1 MKRVKR
7 LSGMLLCIF
16 LLASMSVPVCAAASV
31 PKPVMKATESV
42 VRVLAEYSDG
52 YATGSGFVI
61 KSDKDETL
69 IATNYHVVEGN
80 PYGISVWLGEEETVG
95 ATILAYTNQK
105 DMCILRLSYPVAL
118 SPLTFAEVGARQG
131 EAVFAVGFPSKA
143 DYLSDKEAHTG
154 EDATITDG
162 IVSAVREVT
171 VSDYG
176 TPTKLLQ
183 INAAINPGNSGGP
196 LFNEKGEVVGINTY
210 GINDSQGIFGAID
223 VSELK
228 MFLAD
233 NSIPIP
239 DSNGGFLWVI
249 LAVAGAI
256 VCIAIALTIVVRKKK
271 RMAPV
276 KSIVQP
282 VTLREYME
290 SYPNGVGM
298 NEAVAMLLPVA
309 LQLRDLHNNGSAHL
323 QVSPNSITV
332 GANGAMLA
340 GATSAET
347 DRYTSGY
354 AAPEIYRGTSAGSLS
369 DVYSFCAVL
378 SYVATGKQ
386 PVNSLSRA
394 DGECQENESNQI
406 DSSFRNVIQV
416 GMALNPPDRV
426 ASMQEV
432 IMKLSPYNVKP
443 FTNSAVLAVEEK
455 EPKKREKPKTVA
467 FSKKNA
473 VVVAATFVL
482 VILGTY
488 FGCYMGARVCAG
500 NGNFSVAGKLLFASS
515 ITEIHDPKLVS
526 YIDAGQLLI
535 GRNYGEAKSGFVNLS
550 GYRNADELAKEA
562 DYRHA
567 VQYADA
573 NEFDKAIGIMSE
585 LSQLGYKDASTKLQ
599 EIQYRNG
606 AYLLYEKHDYREAS
620 KIFSQLSK
628 ENFDGADAMEKE
640 TQFLWALDLIEQKYY
655 VDAYSK
661 LSEIRGYSDAD
672 EVLESLTELIY
683 LQGKSLYYQGKYS
696 DAEELFKCVS
706 DYADSKKYST
716 LIEAH
721 SWKDIGAGWYVP
733 DGLTDKLISI
743 FYFEDASEL
752 LLSYQA
758 IAEEFLRGTWRG
770 DGRYFTM
777 EDDGHISYNLPRID
791 YGYYYKISGGIV
803 YKYPKNNEKDTR
815 KMFFF
820 EAVTPDCIRVYC
832 YKNNSS
838 YTLYR
843 QG

>member
-16 LLASMSVPVCAAASV
+16 LVASMSVPVCAAASV

-61 KSDKDETL
+61 KSDKGETL

-95 ATILAYTNQK
+95 ATIVAYTNQK

-118 SPLTFAEVGARQG
+118 SPLTFAEVGAKQG

-228 MFLAD
+228 LFLAD

-239 DSNGGFLWVI
+239 DSNGGFPWVI
-249 LAVAGAI
+249 LVVAGTI

-354 AAPEIYRGTSAGSLS
+354 AAPEIYRGTSAGGLS

-394 DGECQENESNQI
+394 EGGCQENESDQI
-406 DSSFRNVIQV
+406 DSSFRDVIQV

-443 FTNSAVLAVEEK
+443 FTNSAGLAVEEK

-467 FSKKNA
+467 FSKKIA

-535 GRNYGEAKSGFVNLS
+535 GRNYGEAKSGFANLS

-567 VQYADA
+567 MQYADA
-573 NEFDKAIGIMSE
+573 NEFDEAIGIMSE

-606 AYLLYEKHDYREAS
+606 AYLLYEKHDYKEAS

-628 ENFDGADAMEKE
+628 ENFDGAEEMENE
-640 TQFLWALDLIEQKYY
+640 TQYLWALDLVEKQAY
-655 VDAYSK
+655 VDAYKK
-661 LSEIRGYSDAD
+661 LLLIRGYSDVD
-672 EVLESLTELIY
+672 EALDSLTELIY
-683 LQGKSLYYQGKYS
+683 RQGKSLYYQGKYS
-696 DAEELFKCVS
+696 DAAKLFKCVS

-721 SWKDIGAGWYVP
+721 SWKNISAYQHVP
-733 DGLTDKLISI
+733 DGLTNKLISI

-770 DGRYFTM
+770 DGYYFTM
-777 EDDGHISYNLPRID
+777 KDDGHISYNLPWID
-791 YGYYYKISGGIV
+791 YGDYYKISGGTMFL
-803 YKYPKNNEKDTR
+803 YPKNNEKDTR
-815 KMFFF
+815 KLFSF

>member
-1 MKRVKR
+1 MKRVNR
-7 LSGMLLCIF
+7 LNSMLLCI
-16 LLASMSVPVCAAASV
+16 LMVASMAIPVCAASSV
-31 PKPVMKATESV
+31 PKTVVKATESV

-61 KSDKDETL
+61 KSDQDETL

-80 PYGISVWLGEEETVG
+80 PYSISVWISEEEVVG
-95 ATILAYTNQK
+95 AAICAYTSQK
-105 DMCILRLSYPVAL
+105 DLCILKLSYPIQL
-118 SPLTFAEVGARQG
+118 TPLTFAEVGAGQG

-256 VCIAIALTIVVRKKK
+256 VCIAIALTIVVGKKK

-394 DGECQENESNQI
+394 DGECQENESDQI
-406 DSSFRNVIQV
+406 DSSFRNVIHV

-535 GRNYGEAKSGFVNLS
+535 GRNYGEAKSGFANLS

-567 VQYADA
+567 MQYADA
-573 NEFDKAIGIMSE
+573 NEFDEAIGIMSE

-606 AYLLYEKHDYREAS
+606 AYLLYEKHDYKEAS

-628 ENFDGADAMEKE
+628 ENFDGAEEMENE
-640 TQFLWALDLIEQKYY
+640 TQYLWAIDLVENGAYTDAYKKFVSIRDY
-655 VDAYSK
+655 VDVEDCLDA
-661 LSEIRGYSDAD
+661 LSDLMY
-672 EVLESLTELIY
+672 LEG
-683 LQGKSLYYQGKYS
+683 QALYY
-696 DAEELFKCVS
+696 AESFSEAKELFECIS
-706 DYADSKKYST
+706 PYADSKKYIT
-716 LIEAH
+716 LIDSRGYSAWIDPEGTV
-721 SWKDIGAGWYVP
+721 K
-733 DGLTDKLISI
+733 KLVDI
-743 FYFEDASEL
+743 FYFEDAAEL
-752 LLSYQA
+752 LVSDTR
-758 IAEEFLRGTWRG
+758 IACYFLLGNWRTSNGSFYFKIEFSKK
-770 DGRYFTM
+770 
-777 EDDGHISYNLPRID
+777 EGHRFWCSYNLPAF
-791 YGYYYKISGGIV
+791 GGSFTI
-803 YKYPKNNEKDTR
+803 KDGIYSVSNDSYNDKPQYRLTLL
-815 KMFFF
+815 
-820 EAVTPDCIRVYC
+820 TPDSMKVYC
-832 YKNNSS
+832 YKNGTT

-843 QG
+843 